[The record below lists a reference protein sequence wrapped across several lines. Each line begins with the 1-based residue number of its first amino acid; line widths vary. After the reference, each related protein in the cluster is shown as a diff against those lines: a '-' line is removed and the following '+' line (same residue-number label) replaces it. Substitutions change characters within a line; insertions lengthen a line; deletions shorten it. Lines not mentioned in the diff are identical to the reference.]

1 MGRVL
6 ITCNKRLNNLP
17 NIWLFASAKIHNVDV
32 VDVDSQQITIDC
44 SDSNLRHRI
53 TFVYAGVFYTVR
65 HQLWDK
71 VINLKGNWQG
81 PYLTMGDFNAILG
94 AHERSRDIPL
104 NISCMEFKNF
114 IDSCRFSDIDA
125 RGSFYTWTKMV

>member
-6 ITCNKRLNNLP
+6 ITCNKRLTNLP
-17 NIWLFASAKIHNVDV
+17 NIWLFASANIHNVDV

-44 SDSNLRHRI
+44 SDSSLRHRI
-53 TFVYAGVFYTVR
+53 TFVHAGVFYTVHR
-65 HQLWDK
+65 QLWDK

-94 AHERSRDIPL
+94 AHERSRNIPL

-125 RGSFYTWTKMV
+125 RGSFYTSTKMV